1 MQILTDNEVFD
12 CKEMAEGA
20 KEKMIDLHTQKGVI
34 TSVRGKTGYGMH
46 MGIAGKNLS
55 FYGGVKVLLA
65 TVTWLVIIALLV
77 AMARYFWK
85 KGDK

>member
-1 MQILTDNEVFD
+1 
-12 CKEMAEGA
+12 
-20 KEKMIDLHTQKGVI
+20 MIDFHTKKGMI
-34 TSVRGKTGYGMH
+34 TSVKGKTEYGMH
-46 MGIAGKNLS
+46 MGMAKRNLG

-65 TVTWLVIIALLV
+65 TVTWLVMIALLV